1 MNKSRIFLIL
11 SLSFIGGVFGR
22 SFFDIDDSWFY
33 IFAIITVILLSVF
46 WKNKLAVVAAF
57 SFLFLALGIWR
68 TEADLIKLNNLN
80 LNGQTFSGRVIV
92 AKEPEGKENY
102 LKIIF
107 YPTPSQ
113 SPPRAGG
120 EDFNLKIMANAP
132 LHSGINY
139 GDEIKVNYNSK
150 FT

>member
-107 YPTPSQ
+107 YPPPSQ

-120 EDFNLKIMANAP
+120 ERRG
-132 LHSGINY
+132 GIKNY
-139 GDEIKVNYNSK
+139 FQII
-150 FT
+150 F